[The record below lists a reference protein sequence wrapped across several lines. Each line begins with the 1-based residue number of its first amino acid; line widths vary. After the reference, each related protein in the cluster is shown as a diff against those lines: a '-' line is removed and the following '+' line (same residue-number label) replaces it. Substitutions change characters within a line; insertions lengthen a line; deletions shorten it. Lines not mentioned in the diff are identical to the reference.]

1 MSHPFRPLSTEKL
14 KDYFKKIIDGNC
26 GSQDANQCL
35 KKPSGKK
42 AGNKLCC
49 PARILETWGQR
60 VINH

>member
-42 AGNKLCC
+42 ARNKLIR
-49 PARILETWGQR
+49 PDRILKTWRQR
-60 VINH
+60 